1 MKFNRFAGLALAGL
15 CTLCATDAL
24 ANDTV
29 AVMKLDAL
37 GDNVESQTTMVLEAL
52 REQVMNSDLTLD
64 ANGSDI
70 TYTEMQMVTG
80 CENGE
85 SIACYDMACE
95 TLGAPAIIFG
105 SVKDGGETHIVWYVS
120 GKGIFREKKGVVT
133 DKASAEKLAQSI
145 IVGEMGSLVVTS
157 NIPGA
162 DVFIDGKRVGMSAE
176 FEENATPIQL
186 VAGNYIVA
194 VRKDGYE
201 KEDAVKVTIEGNNVA
216 KLHVDMAVA
225 QDPEA
230 IAKAVRIA
238 GYSSLGVGVAS
249 LIAGGVLVGLTCTS
263 NGCGTGSWWE
273 TNKIKNH
280 LDDFKAGKIKDDLND
295 DGSVKTKAN
304 VIAGGRMEK
313 GNSSG
318 SQASL
323 SGQILLGVG
332 GLFTAA
338 GIALTVVGFVHD
350 FAGED
355 VEANNAMPKIDFNV
369 TPEYQGMT
377 MGWRF

>member
-120 GKGIFREKKGVVT
+120 GKGIFREKKGIVT
-133 DKASAEKLAQSI
+133 DKASAEKLAQSV

-157 NIPGA
+157 NVPGA

-176 FEENATPIQL
+176 FEESATPIQL

-216 KLHVDMAVA
+216 KLHIDMVVA

-249 LIAGGVLVGLTCTS
+249 LIAGGVLTGLTCS
-263 NGCGTGSWWE
+263 NGKCGTGSKWE
-273 TNKIKNH
+273 ESKIQSH
-280 LDDFKAGKIKDDLND
+280 LQDLADGKITSEEAGK
-295 DGSVKTKAN
+295 
-304 VIAGGRMEK
+304 RMGE

-318 SQASL
+318 SKAAL
-323 SGQILLGVG
+323 SGQVLLGVG

>member
-120 GKGIFREKKGVVT
+120 GKGIFREKKGIVT
-133 DKASAEKLAQSI
+133 DKASAEKLAQSV

-157 NIPGA
+157 NVPGA

-176 FEENATPIQL
+176 FEESATPIQL

-216 KLHVDMAVA
+216 KLHVDMVVA

-238 GYSSLGVGVAS
+238 GYSSLSVGVAS
-249 LIAGGVLVGLTCTS
+249 LIAGGVFQFLVS
-263 NGCGTGSWWE
+263 NTNE
-273 TNKIKNH
+273 EIDNKIKAH
-280 LDDFKAGKIKDDLND
+280 DDQSYNYTGKFREVEDVYKPCTI
-295 DGSVKTKAN
+295 AFYA
-304 VIAGGRMEK
+304 AGGF
-313 GNSSG
+313 
-318 SQASL
+318 
-323 SGQILLGVG
+323 
-332 GLFTAA
+332 FTAA

>member
-120 GKGIFREKKGVVT
+120 GKGIFREKKGIVT
-133 DKASAEKLAQSI
+133 DKASAEKLAQSV

-157 NIPGA
+157 NVPGA

-176 FEENATPIQL
+176 FEESATPIQL

-216 KLHVDMAVA
+216 KLHIDMVVA

-273 TNKIKNH
+273 ENKIQNH
-280 LDDFKAGKIKDDLND
+280 LQNHLQNLKDGEQTDPKEVGELMKN
-295 DGSVKTKAN
+295 
-304 VIAGGRMEK
+304 

>member
-1 MKFNRFAGLALAGL
+1 MKFNRFAGLALASI
-15 CTLCATDAL
+15 CTLSATDAL
-24 ANDTV
+24 ANDNV

-37 GDNVESQTTMVLEAL
+37 GDNVESQATMVLEAL
-52 REQVMNSDLTLD
+52 RNQVMNSDLTLD

-80 CENGE
+80 CEKGE
-85 SIACYDMACE
+85 SITCYDMACE

-105 SVKDGGETHIVWYVS
+105 SVKDGGETHIVWYIS
-120 GKGIFREKKGVVT
+120 GKGIFREKKATVT
-133 DKASAEKLAQSI
+133 DQASAEKLAQSLI
-145 IVGEMGSLVVTS
+145 IGEMGSLVVTS

-176 FEENATPIQL
+176 FEETATPIQL

-194 VRKDGYE
+194 IRKDGYE
-201 KEDAVKVTIEGNNVA
+201 KEDAVKVTIEGNETA
-216 KLHVDMAVA
+216 KLHVDLSVA

-238 GYSSLGVGVAS
+238 GYASLGVGVAS
-249 LIAGGVLVGLTCTS
+249 LI
-263 NGCGTGSWWE
+263 TGSVLLALTQPADESYWGKEFKEMLE
-273 TNKIKNH
+273 TPNEHQGK
-280 LDDFKAGKIKDDLND
+280 FKDHKDKGDNMAMS
-295 DGSVKTKAN
+295 G
-304 VIAGGRMEK
+304 VILA
-313 GNSSG
+313 
-318 SQASL
+318 
-323 SGQILLGVG
+323 GVG
-332 GLFTAA
+332 GAIAAA

-355 VEANNAMPKIDFNV
+355 VEANNAMPKINFNV

-377 MGWRF
+377 MGWKF

>member
-37 GDNVESQTTMVLEAL
+37 GDNVEAQTTMVLEAL
-52 REQVMNSDLTLD
+52 RNQVMNSDLTLD

-133 DKASAEKLAQSI
+133 DKASAEKLAQSV

-157 NIPGA
+157 NVPGA

-176 FEENATPIQL
+176 FEESATPIQL

-201 KEDAVKVTIEGNNVA
+201 KEDAVKVTIEGNETA

-230 IAKAVRIA
+230 IAKAVRYA
-238 GYSSLGVGVAS
+238 GYASLGVGAAS
-249 LIAGGVLVGLTCTS
+249 LIAGGVMSFMVKKENDYLVNVLDYLVNVL
-263 NGCGTGSWWE
+263 NGNTDPQYKFENINDKGTPDGKTYE
-273 TNKIKNH
+273 T
-280 LDDFKAGKIKDDLND
+280 
-295 DGSVKTKAN
+295 T
-304 VIAGGRMEK
+304 
-313 GNSSG
+313 
-318 SQASL
+318 QY
-323 SGQILLGVG
+323 ILYGVG
-332 GLFTAA
+332 GFFTAA

>member
-70 TYTEMQMVTG
+70 IYTEMQMVTG

-120 GKGIFREKKGVVT
+120 GKGIFREKKGIVT
-133 DKASAEKLAQSI
+133 DKASAEKLAQSV

-157 NIPGA
+157 NVPGA

-176 FEENATPIQL
+176 FEESATPIQL

-216 KLHVDMAVA
+216 KLHVDMVVA

-238 GYSSLGVGVAS
+238 GYSSLGVGAASFLVA
-249 LIAGGVLVGLTCTS
+249 GVLSYFV
-263 NGCGTGSWWE
+263 
-273 TNKIKNH
+273 
-280 LDDFKAGKIKDDLND
+280 DDFYSKEDASIIAKEENFKHSLCSGNAYAQDCND
-295 DGSVKTKAN
+295 KVSTYKYSAW
-304 VIAGGRMEK
+304 AMY
-313 GNSSG
+313 
-318 SQASL
+318 
-323 SGQILLGVG
+323 GVG
-332 GLFTAA
+332 GFFTAA

>member
-1 MKFNRFAGLALAGL
+1 
-15 CTLCATDAL
+15 
-24 ANDTV
+24 
-29 AVMKLDAL
+29 MKLDAL

-120 GKGIFREKKGVVT
+120 GKGIFREKKGIVT
-133 DKASAEKLAQSI
+133 DKASAEKLAQSV

-157 NIPGA
+157 NVPGA

-176 FEENATPIQL
+176 FEESATPIQL

-216 KLHVDMAVA
+216 KLHIDMVVA

-238 GYSSLGVGVAS
+238 GYSSLGVGVAA
-249 LIAGGVLVGLTCTS
+249 LIAGGVMSFMVEDSNKYLKDYLCYHGTCPDKPENWKEDWGKENNNPT
-263 NGCGTGSWWE
+263 TYP
-273 TNKIKNH
+273 K
-280 LDDFKAGKIKDDLND
+280 GKIGTDYETAQIALY
-295 DGSVKTKAN
+295 A
-304 VIAGGRMEK
+304 AGGF
-313 GNSSG
+313 
-318 SQASL
+318 
-323 SGQILLGVG
+323 
-332 GLFTAA
+332 FTAA

>member
-1 MKFNRFAGLALAGL
+1 
-15 CTLCATDAL
+15 
-24 ANDTV
+24 
-29 AVMKLDAL
+29 
-37 GDNVESQTTMVLEAL
+37 
-52 REQVMNSDLTLD
+52 
-64 ANGSDI
+64 
-70 TYTEMQMVTG
+70 
-80 CENGE
+80 
-85 SIACYDMACE
+85 
-95 TLGAPAIIFG
+95 
-105 SVKDGGETHIVWYVS
+105 
-120 GKGIFREKKGVVT
+120 
-133 DKASAEKLAQSI
+133 
-145 IVGEMGSLVVTS
+145 MGSLVVTS
-157 NIPGA
+157 NVPGA

-176 FEENATPIQL
+176 FEESATPIQL

-216 KLHVDMAVA
+216 KLHVDMVVA

-249 LIAGGVLVGLTCTS
+249 LIAGGVFQFLVSDT
-263 NGCGTGSWWE
+263 NE
-273 TNKIKNH
+273 EIDNKIKDGISGN
-280 LDDFKAGKIKDDLND
+280 DYSYTDNFKLVEDTYKPCTIAFY
-295 DGSVKTKAN
+295 A
-304 VIAGGRMEK
+304 AGGF
-313 GNSSG
+313 
-318 SQASL
+318 L
-323 SGQILLGVG
+323 
-332 GLFTAA
+332 TAA